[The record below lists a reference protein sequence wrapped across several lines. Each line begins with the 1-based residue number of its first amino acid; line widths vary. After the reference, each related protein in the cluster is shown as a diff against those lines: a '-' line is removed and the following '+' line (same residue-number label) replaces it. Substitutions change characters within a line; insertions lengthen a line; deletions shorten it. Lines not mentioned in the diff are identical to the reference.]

1 MTQQEQAYEEFVKS
15 EKTFYFTN
23 IDMWNAAC
31 KWQREQI
38 QSYLIADNQGYF
50 IGSSQYDEVFDK

>member
-1 MTQQEQAYEEFVKS
+1 MTPQEQAFHDWFIIQR
-15 EKTFYFTN
+15 TFGADYLE
-23 IDMWNAAC
+23 IWNEAC

-50 IGSSQYDEVFDK
+50 IGSNQYDEVFDK